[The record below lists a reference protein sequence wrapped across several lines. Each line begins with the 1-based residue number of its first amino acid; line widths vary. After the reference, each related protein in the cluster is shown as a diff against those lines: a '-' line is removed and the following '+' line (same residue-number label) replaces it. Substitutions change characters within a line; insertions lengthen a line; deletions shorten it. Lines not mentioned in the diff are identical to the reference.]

1 MVVEHKISDLNSV
14 NELVEYVGAVTKK
27 AVILENVDFE
37 LIAYSAPNEYSFD
50 SIQQKTILT
59 KRCPLYVIE
68 HLKKDGIITK
78 LKESTK
84 PIRVQLLEDTHFY
97 QRIAT
102 SVQFK
107 GKLFGYLWIYE
118 AEEMFDDQQ
127 LTLISNVAN
136 KLGEILYREQENIED
151 DLSSLLWKLVNDE
164 FISKME
170 LNKRM
175 KEHNF
180 PILKH
185 YFVVVISIK
194 EAKNVQLLQQ
204 IKQLFT
210 SFHIITYLGKGTE
223 IISLIQGDTEKMLEN
238 NFMKIMEQLSQ
249 RFDKRTYMVGKGN
262 VYSKVEQIRTSYLEA
277 LEVIETVTFLNLMK
291 KTIYD
296 YEEIGM
302 YRHLKMMYKKN
313 VTEQYRN
320 KKIVTLM
327 HKDLASKSELVKT
340 LYCFLSNDS
349 KIKQTADQLFI
360 HTNTL
365 QYRLK
370 QIQQLV
376 NIDFT
381 DVMEK
386 TSLFSELYLIHH
398 VPDYR
403 EFYEKLIYPKGS
415 H

>member
-1 MVVEHKISDLNSV
+1 
-14 NELVEYVGAVTKK
+14 
-27 AVILENVDFE
+27 
-37 LIAYSAPNEYSFD
+37 
-50 SIQQKTILT
+50 
-59 KRCPLYVIE
+59 
-68 HLKKDGIITK
+68 
-78 LKESTK
+78 
-84 PIRVQLLEDTHFY
+84 
-97 QRIAT
+97 
-102 SVQFK
+102 
-107 GKLFGYLWIYE
+107 
-118 AEEMFDDQQ
+118 
-127 LTLISNVAN
+127 
-136 KLGEILYREQENIED
+136 
-151 DLSSLLWKLVNDE
+151 
-164 FISKME
+164 
-170 LNKRM
+170 M
-175 KEHNF
+175 K
-180 PILKH
+180 
-185 YFVVVISIK
+185 Y
-194 EAKNVQLLQQ
+194 A
-204 IKQLFT
+204 
-210 SFHIITYLGKGTE
+210 
-223 IISLIQGDTEKMLEN
+223 
-238 NFMKIMEQLSQ
+238 
-249 RFDKRTYMVGKGN
+249 
-262 VYSKVEQIRTSYLEA
+262 
-277 LEVIETVTFLNLMK
+277 
-291 KTIYD
+291 IYD